1 METSAEFPVT
11 CSTNDSTSPV
21 SESLDSHCIYQW
33 TPEAF
38 VTEDLTVDPSAQL
51 CRGHWRKQRLAQPP
65 QTQAAPVTE
74 DSTGFLAFRNTS
86 DWVSTCFCPPPHQLP
101 HPVLPWAPG
110 TGELAPGAHPVSLQE
125 AVWPRMAAQV
135 QASGEIPTTRLRR
148 CAHAHSQSTRLRRGR
163 DPHRH

>member
-51 CRGHWRKQRLAQPP
+51 CRGHLPFSSLKK
-65 QTQAAPVTE
+65 TAAGAATT
-74 DSTGFLAFRNTS
+74 D
-86 DWVSTCFCPPPHQLP
+86 
-101 HPVLPWAPG
+101 PG
-110 TGELAPGAHPVSLQE
+110 RSCH
-125 AVWPRMAAQV
+125 
-135 QASGEIPTTRLRR
+135 
-148 CAHAHSQSTRLRRGR
+148 
-163 DPHRH
+163 

>member
-51 CRGHWRKQRLAQPP
+51 CRGH
-65 QTQAAPVTE
+65 
-74 DSTGFLAFRNTS
+74 
-86 DWVSTCFCPPPHQLP
+86 
-101 HPVLPWAPG
+101 
-110 TGELAPGAHPVSLQE
+110 
-125 AVWPRMAAQV
+125 
-135 QASGEIPTTRLRR
+135 
-148 CAHAHSQSTRLRRGR
+148 
-163 DPHRH
+163 